1 MAVSG
6 NSYPALGFDPC
17 PGDPD
22 GVTQLA
28 SKWQDAA
35 ILMIEAALTLDQ
47 TDAEQGSWQGQAAD
61 AFRSALNTHRTV
73 IGKLRASYE
82 NNANVLNS
90 WARQLR
96 GFQEQARALERH
108 ASQAQDEI
116 RAGNFKQAHGVSLS
130 PADKRTLN
138 GYQCDFTT
146 IQQQA
151 QQLHQ
156 DYFQA
161 ACAIS
166 REIDG
171 ILKLPSGK
179 RGWYG
184 NAA

>member
-28 SKWQDAA
+28 SQW
-35 ILMIEAALTLDQ
+35 
-47 TDAEQGSWQGQAAD
+47 
-61 AFRSALNTHRTV
+61 
-73 IGKLRASYE
+73 
-82 NNANVLNS
+82 
-90 WARQLR
+90 
-96 GFQEQARALERH
+96 
-108 ASQAQDEI
+108 QDEI
-116 RAGNFKQAHGVSLS
+116 RAGNSKQAHGVSLS

-184 NAA
+184 NAADQQQE